1 MLGLFRLENAGNGMK
16 TSMDETDPK
25 VQEVVSHSS
34 CATTSAALRLS
45 SDQADHIAVL
55 AKALGHPVRVQII
68 DVLSRY
74 GGELCVCDIEQLF
87 SLTQPTISHHLKV
100 LRQAGVV
107 DAEQRGLWAFYYL
120 KTNSFGA
127 LSALLGQTEKA

>member
-1 MLGLFRLENAGNGMK
+1 MK
-16 TSMDETDPK
+16 TRTHETDSD
-25 VQEVVSHSS
+25 VQEVVSKST
-34 CATTSAALRLS
+34 CATPSVALRLS

-55 AKALGHPVRVQII
+55 AKALSHPVRVQII
-68 DVLSRY
+68 EILSRY
-74 GGELCVCDIEQLF
+74 GGEICVCEIEQLF

-100 LRQAGVV
+100 LRQAGIV

-120 KTNSFGA
+120 KADSLGT